1 MSKISFPVAT
11 VRFLMYIFLLA
22 VLVVSLFPLYFM
34 VVTALKTNTEI
45 ASNTY
50 SLPAMPRWS
59 NFAEAWAIGRFSS
72 YLLNTVL
79 ITGGSVIL
87 VVVLSLITGFSLA
100 KLKLPG
106 EQAIFLYFL
115 AGFTV
120 PFFGYMVS
128 LFYTLKNLGLLNSR
142 LGVVLTL
149 SAINLPFGIFLMRS
163 FFLNVPNDLLDSAR
177 IDGGNTMDILIYIMV
192 PLAKPAI
199 FALVVM
205 QCLWSWNDL
214 IVPLVILHKDALR
227 TISVGLTFFQTRFAQ
242 DYRLTA
248 AGTTIAALPLI
259 VVYIIFQRHF
269 IRGMM
274 QGAFK

>member
-1 MSKISFPVAT
+1 MSKISFPVVA
-11 VRFLMYIFLLA
+11 VRCLMYIFLLA
-22 VLVVSLFPLYFM
+22 VLVVSLFPLYLM
-34 VVTALKTNTEI
+34 VVTALKTNTEVAI
-45 ASNTY
+45 NAY

-59 NFAEAWAIGRFSS
+59 NFAEAWAVGRFSS

-79 ITGGSVIL
+79 ITGGSVTL

-100 KLKLPG
+100 KLRLPG
-106 EQAIFLYFL
+106 KQAIFLYFL

-177 IDGGNTMDILIYIMV
+177 MDGGNTMDILIYIMA

-199 FALVVM
+199 LALVVM

>member
-1 MSKISFPVAT
+1 MSKISFPVAA

-22 VLVVSLFPLYFM
+22 VLVVSLLPLYFM
-34 VVTALKTNTEI
+34 VVTALKTNTEV
-45 ASNTY
+45 ASNAY

-59 NFAEAWAIGRFSS
+59 NFVEAWAVGRFSS

-79 ITGGSVIL
+79 ITGGSVTL

-106 EQAIFLYFL
+106 KQAIFLYFL

-163 FFLNVPNDLLDSAR
+163 FFLNIPNDLLDSAR

-214 IVPLVILHKDALR
+214 IVPLIILHKDALR